1 MKPPSGPMSRAATA
15 ARTVTVIAG
24 TGHWR
29 VRFAR
34 EGQGIMANRERAKAG
49 NEAELRG
56 VGATVQLLA
65 AGKRALTDALV
76 QQAQGTGAE
85 AAGGAGSVH
94 AAAAHG
100 ISGSSTSLPHGE
112 QIQRLFG
119 RHDISSIQAHTDGA
133 AVAGTRA
140 MGAEAYATGN
150 HVAFAG
156 TPDLHTA
163 AHEAAHVVQ
172 QRAGVHLKG
181 GVGAVG
187 DAYERN
193 ADDVADRV
201 VQGKSAEDL
210 LPGGGGAASAG
221 GAVQKKD
228 GVVTHTATVGAGKAT
243 ARENDLDP
251 SDKTNDNYSLEYAGA
266 DADKAH
272 WLQFVNFS
280 MIADVPGT
288 GQVYDTGNVPTS
300 SGNKPYSTDKV
311 TNWSIDS
318 ASGTDPYYEATGS
331 NVRTP
336 GKGTKIFDEPGG
348 ATIIPLASQFVT
360 TKAAKA
366 TKVHFV
372 ARFDTYLVVD
382 GTAKH
387 HVTWTATTDYDPAK
401 KTVSAIAYTTGA
413 AGDVKG
419 LTKAFKTLLDTSYA
433 GNTIK

>member
-1 MKPPSGPMSRAATA
+1 
-15 ARTVTVIAG
+15 
-24 TGHWR
+24 
-29 VRFAR
+29 
-34 EGQGIMANRERAKAG
+34 MANRERSKG
-49 NEAELRG
+49 SNEAEVRG
-56 VGATVQLLA
+56 TGPTVQLLA

-76 QQAQGTGAE
+76 QQAEGPASQG
-85 AAGGAGSVH
+85 AGGAGTVH

-100 ISGSSTSLPHGE
+100 ISGSSTSLPHGD
-112 QIQRLFG
+112 QIQQLFG
-119 RHDISSIQAHTDGA
+119 RHDVSTIQAHTDGA
-133 AVAGTRA
+133 AAAGTRA

-172 QRAGVHLKG
+172 QRAGVQLKG

-210 LPGGGGAASAG
+210 LHGGANASSAG
-221 GAVQKKD
+221 GSVQKKD
-228 GVVTHTATVGAGKAT
+228 GVVSHTAAVGAGKAT

-251 SDKTNDNYSLEYAGA
+251 SDKSNDNYSLEYSGA

-280 MIADVPGT
+280 LIADVPGT

-318 ASGTDPYYEATGS
+318 ANAADPYYEAAGS

-336 GKGTKIFDEPGG
+336 GKSTKIFDEPGG
-348 ATIIPLASQFVT
+348 ASIIPLANQFVT

-366 TKVHFV
+366 TKAHFV

-387 HVTWTATTDYDPAK
+387 HVTWTATTEYDPAK
-401 KTVSAIAYTTGA
+401 KTVGAIAYTTGA
-413 AGDVKG
+413 SGDVTG

-433 GNTIK
+433 GNKIK